1 MNKLDGVPGAQNR
14 SGVSGLLVSDPD
26 DLRGQAESCR
36 QLAVRALKPE
46 HSASWMRLADEWDLL
61 ARAAENRSPPS
72 RSRRGPL
79 TAAIDPESGPD
90 PPWGVGGTLDRG
102 RAPWGEQKSM
112 W

>member
-46 HSASWMRLADEWDLL
+46 HGASWMRLADEWDLL
-61 ARAAENRSPPS
+61 ARAAEKPPPVA
-72 RSRRGPL
+72 RRGHNP
-79 TAAIDPESGPD
+79 AMKCPSIPVQAISRYP
-90 PPWGVGGTLDRG
+90 
-102 RAPWGEQKSM
+102 RAECQGIQTPRSSLLQTE
-112 W
+112 